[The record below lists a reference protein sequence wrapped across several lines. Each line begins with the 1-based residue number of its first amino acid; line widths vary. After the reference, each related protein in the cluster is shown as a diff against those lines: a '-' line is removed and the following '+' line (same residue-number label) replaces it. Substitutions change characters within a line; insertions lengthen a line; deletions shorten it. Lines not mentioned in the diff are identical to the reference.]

1 MRRRWLIAALALF
14 AALVLV
20 LPTAANARL
29 KPLFA
34 VMSGPNVEPKPGD
47 EDGGGSFTAVI
58 DGQVFCYGIA
68 LKDLRPWIVVPY
80 TAHVHEGAANTS
92 GPRVIRLDAPW
103 SVDPGSSSG
112 CVRLDEE
119 LALAIPEN
127 PGGYYVDVHSFEFP
141 FGAARGQIFAV
152 DP

>member
-1 MRRRWLIAALALF
+1 MRRRWLVAALALF

-20 LPTAANARL
+20 LPAAANARL

-68 LKDLRPWIVVPY
+68 LKDLRP
-80 TAHVHEGAANTS
+80 
-92 GPRVIRLDAPW
+92 
-103 SVDPGSSSG
+103 
-112 CVRLDEE
+112 
-119 LALAIPEN
+119 
-127 PGGYYVDVHSFEFP
+127 
-141 FGAARGQIFAV
+141 
-152 DP
+152 